1 MANIKQFVCLGG
13 LPRTGSTLLSAILS
27 QNPEI
32 HAEGNSAVCQIMSDI
47 WITCDT
53 LAKEQLTANNREHT
67 KIDLIKEI
75 PNIYYKGV
83 TASVI
88 VDKCRSWPTKD
99 NQLLYRQL
107 TANPKTIILTRP
119 LEEIV
124 KSFINLFEENGYTGN
139 LEKRF
144 SEIWSAAITHAIE
157 GIKWAKQNNTGEFLF
172 VSYDELTTDTEAT
185 IKKIY
190 SFCEWK
196 SFNHNFNSIV
206 NMHPEN
212 DDVYQLKGMHD
223 IRSSVSKRKL
233 TTQLSPAML
242 KQCRAL
248 DI

>member
-27 QNPEI
+27 QNPDI

-47 WITCDT
+47 LVTCET

-75 PNIYYKGV
+75 PNIYYKDV

-107 TANPKTIILTRP
+107 TSNPKTIILTRP

-124 KSFINLFEENGYTGN
+124 KS
-139 LEKRF
+139 
-144 SEIWSAAITHAIE
+144 
-157 GIKWAKQNNTGEFLF
+157 LF
-172 VSYDELTTDTEAT
+172 VPL
-185 IKKIY
+185 IKSIKFRAIFKIITKH
-190 SFCEWK
+190 F
-196 SFNHNFNSIV
+196 
-206 NMHPEN
+206 
-212 DDVYQLKGMHD
+212 
-223 IRSSVSKRKL
+223 KRLLGETK
-233 TTQLSPAML
+233 
-242 KQCRAL
+242 RE
-248 DI
+248 